1 MLDTLDFR
9 GSESKGLSST
19 FLWAHPCK
27 WSLHNTYYIC
37 KVCTAASLHARE
49 SGFQNTGYF
58 SLVVQSK
65 IIQEILFE
73 CEICNPGLWNPESRI
88 LLMIGIQNPSSTDKV
103 PCTHTWNLEST
114 VWNPESKTVLDSLT
128 SGDTCSLQHFF
139 YIIQVFP
146 CTLLPHPHPN
156 PNPSPNLHTVPWSAV
171 QRAHHTWCNHHHLC
185 QYIWMPWSRIP
196 YLKAFP
202 FSWCHKNH
210 YMLYCLQWKSQKGRK
225 YTENTYAHYIY
236 VQKFWLLVTQ
246 RSSFKGIVS
255 HSHGKH

>member
-9 GSESKGLSST
+9 GSESKRLSST

-27 WSLHNTYYIC
+27 WSLHNIYYIC
-37 KVCTAASLHARE
+37 NLYTAASPHARE

-73 CEICNPGLWNPESRI
+73 CEICNPGLWNSESRI
-88 LLMIGIQNPSSTDKV
+88 PLTIGSRIQVPLTKSPAPIPGIWNPPCGIQNPSSTDKV

-128 SGDTCSLQHFF
+128 SGTHAVYNIFF
-139 YIIQVFP
+139 YIIFP

-210 YMLYCLQWKSQKGRK
+210 YMIYCLQWK
-225 YTENTYAHYIY
+225 
-236 VQKFWLLVTQ
+236 L
-246 RSSFKGIVS
+246 
-255 HSHGKH
+255 